1 MTAPVG
7 PERLG
12 LPVLAR
18 LVEASL
24 DGIGI
29 SDAEGRFVYAN
40 PAACAILG
48 YSAVQLLGQHFEMVL
63 APEERQVSLERH
75 ARHASGAGDAG
86 DEGDRASAV
95 VRRPDGEE
103 REIESAAIAFAVEG
117 RTLVASIFRDVT
129 ETRRREREAAALA
142 GVAASLTFDQPMEA
156 TLDALAASV
165 VGATRAVACGVGLI
179 DEEERYRLAGTCG
192 HPAGFKA
199 ASEAAWRAGAGL
211 SSVRAARL
219 GRPVVLRG
227 IRRAALADPRWAPV
241 HPFVREA
248 AWDTVASVPL
258 VYRGRVVGTL
268 TGHYLEEHDPDEGEI
283 AFLGAIADH
292 AAVAVENARLF
303 AEARGKAALEE
314 RQRIARELHDSV
326 AQALYGIGLAA
337 SAVRTWLDSD
347 PGRAI
352 EPAEYVAEL
361 ARAGLAEM
369 RALIFAL
376 RPESLAEEGL
386 VAALEKMAAS
396 LRARHGLAVA
406 ADLGDE
412 PVASLEVKEA
422 LYRVAQE
429 ALHNA
434 VKHARATRV
443 ELRLGWYDGEIGLRV
458 RDDGVGFEPAGSY
471 PGHLGLR
478 SMRERTERL
487 GGALEVRSA
496 PGRGAEVQ
504 VRLPSP
510 RPQGVAEQRERGAAA
525 GVPPA

>member
-1 MTAPVG
+1 MTAPSDA
-7 PERLG
+7 EQLG
-12 LPVLAR
+12 LAVLAR
-18 LVEASL
+18 LLEASL

-29 SDAEGRFVYAN
+29 SDGEGRFVYAN

-48 YSAVQLLGQHFEMVL
+48 YRLEQLLGRHFQMVL
-63 APEERQVSLERH
+63 APDERQASLERH
-75 ARHASGAGDAG
+75 ARHATSTGGAGDA
-86 DEGDRASAV
+86 GDRASAV

-103 REIESAAIAFAVEG
+103 REIENSAIAFEAGG

-129 ETRRREREAAALA
+129 EARRQAREAAALA
-142 GVAASLTFDQPMEA
+142 RVAASLTFDQPMEA

-179 DEEERYRLAGTCG
+179 DEEHRYRLAGTCG

-211 SSVRAARL
+211 SSVRAARA
-219 GRPVVLRG
+219 RRAVVLRD

-248 AWDTVASVPL
+248 AWDTVVSVPL
-258 VYRGRVVGTL
+258 VYRGRVAGTL
-268 TGHYLEEHDPDEGEI
+268 TGHYLPEHGPDEEEI

-303 AEARGKAALEE
+303 AEARDKAALEE

-326 AQALYGIGLAA
+326 SQALYGIGLAA

-347 PGRAI
+347 PSQAI

-361 ARAGLAEM
+361 AEAGLAEM

-386 VAALEKMAAS
+386 VAALEKLAAA
-396 LRARHGLAVA
+396 LRARHGIAVRA
-406 ADLGDE
+406 TLDGEPDLSI
-412 PVASLEVKEA
+412 VQKEA

-429 ALHNA
+429 ALHNT
-434 VKHARATRV
+434 VKHAAARAV
-443 ELRLGWYDGEIGLRV
+443 DLRLACEADGVRLEL
-458 RDDGVGFEPAGSY
+458 RDDGAGFDPSGSF

-478 SMRERTERL
+478 SMRERAAQA
-487 GGALEVRSA
+487 GGTVELESS
-496 PGRGAEVQ
+496 PGGGTC
-504 VRLPSP
+504 VRLTIPSHRDP
-510 RPQGVAEQRERGAAA
+510 
-525 GVPPA
+525 